1 MLRGEWRCIWGH
13 FGLSSLPLAP
23 LWAPRSSQ
31 NWLPNSLATPSR
43 PTGGGERGCPV
54 LHSMR
59 DETSQA
65 VEQTKMREAVAL
77 VLVHSGTELWHK
89 AVVFAEEGSQAPT
102 VRD

>member
-1 MLRGEWRCIWGH
+1 
-13 FGLSSLPLAP
+13 
-23 LWAPRSSQ
+23 
-31 NWLPNSLATPSR
+31 
-43 PTGGGERGCPV
+43 
-54 LHSMR
+54 MR
-59 DETSQA
+59 DATSQA

>member
-1 MLRGEWRCIWGH
+1 MGASVE
-13 FGLSSLPLAP
+13 SKLAP
-23 LWAPRSSQ
+23 KFPRH
-31 NWLPNSLATPSR
+31 SLAPHR
-43 PTGGGERGCPV
+43 GERGCPV